1 MHSSSIPLLRRLW
14 PKKKA
19 QLSSLWSLFSS
30 VSFYLPC
37 VNFECGEQWSGR
49 FLGIITDWGPN
60 VCKSNRFTCWRP
72 PVLLYKIGVYP
83 KDSSNMIGNFPA
95 VLMNFNRLFLKLNGS
110 FVTNCRFSPIICG
123 ELEFTPSSCSCRMTQ
138 KLFVPVNYS
147 FIARLPKF
155 QTWSHVGGFVYKI
168 CGIFHVIS
176 SNPRIWW
183 SLSTCQPCHSP
194 NQSHLPAGQLERERG
209 PGSPWK
215 K

>member
-1 MHSSSIPLLRRLW
+1 MFASPTGLHVDVLRFSFIKLGYILKIPLI
-14 PKKKA
+14 
-19 QLSSLWSLFSS
+19 WSVIFLQSWWTSTGYFSNS
-30 VSFYLPC
+30 
-37 VNFECGEQWSGR
+37 
-49 FLGIITDWGPN
+49 T
-60 VCKSNRFTCWRP
+60 
-72 PVLLYKIGVYP
+72 
-83 KDSSNMIGNFPA
+83 
-95 VLMNFNRLFLKLNGS
+95 GS